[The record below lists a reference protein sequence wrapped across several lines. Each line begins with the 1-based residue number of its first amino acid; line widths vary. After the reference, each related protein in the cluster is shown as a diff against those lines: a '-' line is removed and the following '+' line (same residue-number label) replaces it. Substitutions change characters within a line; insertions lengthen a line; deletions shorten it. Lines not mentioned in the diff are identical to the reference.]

1 MGDFKSIEDPE
12 IVQESPTRKNHGRF
26 VWSHELHQKF
36 LNSIEQLGGNDKAI
50 PKKILADMNVEGL
63 TRLNVATHLQKYRL
77 TLERTTEA
85 QQLNMATRQVP
96 SFIQQGHHQNSS
108 NSANPSES
116 RT

>member
-12 IVQESPTRKNHGRF
+12 IVQESRTRKNHGRF